1 MNRGDEAV
9 ATQWA
14 ARNGWAVSRHASLPF
29 ELGGPE
35 DGQGEATILLHTTV
49 DGRPVAVADHWYR
62 RWHNS
67 WDSEAS
73 QRRLMARH
81 TVTMVRLSQPYP
93 RMTVKLRS
101 GSSGWS
107 AVNAVLGGIGAAS
120 DPLNAVLGGIQ
131 RKLLAPKTVD
141 LALGYPPFDEKFEI
155 VATDPDVARSLVGP
169 MLADEHAAGRAP
181 TWTIQGDDLYTL
193 QGTSPIVPDEIPARL
208 SALLR
213 VADLLG
219 H

>member
-1 MNRGDEAV
+1 MSRRDHAAAE
-9 ATQWA
+9 QWA
-14 ARNGWAVSRHASLPF
+14 ASNGWSLARNASLPF

-35 DGQGEATILLHTTV
+35 DGQGQAEILLYTTV

-67 WDSEAS
+67 WDAEAN
-73 QRRLMARH
+73 RRRMMARH
-81 TVTMVRLSQPYP
+81 TVIMVRLPQSYP
-93 RMTVKLRS
+93 RMTVRRRSRS
-101 GSSGWS
+101 GGWS
-107 AVNAVLGGIGAAS
+107 AFTTVLGGIGAAS
-120 DPLNAVLGGIQ
+120 DPVNAVLGGIQ
-131 RKLLAPKTVD
+131 RTLFAPKTVD
-141 LALGYPPFDEKFEI
+141 LTLGHPPFDEKFEI
-155 VATDPDVARSLVGP
+155 VATDPEVARSLVGP

-193 QGTSPIVPDEIPARL
+193 QGTSPIVPDEIPALL

>member
-1 MNRGDEAV
+1 VTWGDERPAL
-9 ATQWA
+9 QWA
-14 ARNGWAVSRHASLPF
+14 AQNGWAVARNASLPF
-29 ELGGPE
+29 EVGGPE
-35 DGQGEATILLHTTV
+35 DGQGEAEVLLHTIV

-67 WDSEAS
+67 WDSDANR
-73 QRRLMARH
+73 RRLMARH
-81 TVTMVRLSQPYP
+81 TVTMVRLPQSYP
-93 RMTVKLRS
+93 RMSVKRRS
-101 GSSGWS
+101 TSSGWG
-107 AVNAVLGGIGAAS
+107 AVSTVLGGIGAAT
-120 DPLNAVLGGIQ
+120 DPVNALLGGIQ
-131 RKLLAPKTVD
+131 RSLFAPRTEG
-141 LALGYPPFDEKFEI
+141 LTLGHPPFDEKFEV
-155 VATDPDVARSLVGP
+155 VATDPDVARSLLGP
-169 MLADEHAAGRAP
+169 LLVEEHAAGRAP